1 VGADLAVDGQ
11 LLGSMI
17 RHASPAGAVSRLA
30 VAVIGSTFLALLVA
44 PVGLAA
50 RLASGYA
57 RTSVRTVEAPST
69 TGDALEET
77 TLALWANCK
86 KDNQASAP
94 LPRTQRT

>member
-1 VGADLAVDGQ
+1 VGSDFAVDGQ

-17 RHASPAGAVSRLA
+17 RHAAPAGAVGRLA
-30 VAVIGSTFLALLVA
+30 VAVIGSTFLGLLVA

-50 RLASGYA
+50 TLAPGYA
-57 RTSVRTVEAPST
+57 PALIRTVEAPST
-69 TGDALEET
+69 AGRALEET
-77 TLALWANCK
+77 TLAPWANCK